1 MRLAARCIA
10 TLAIAFAIIPG
21 LRADDT
27 TKPKAKADTVAPVES
42 PASSDTAPAAT
53 DATQPVSSATAF
65 APYSSSLQ
73 SQSGYVGSS
82 GAMHSWDEGE
92 HYTPRVEWFLG
103 YSFWRAVPTSNSNRM
118 GYLHGGSTSIAYNF
132 NSYLGLVADFGSYD
146 NNKLTLIGPT
156 GSQTFNSDGSAFS
169 FAFGPRISYRRYE
182 RFTPFIEA
190 LLGGAHASSVKI
202 SGCTGTP
209 NCTFLG
215 SDTGFATF
223 LGTGFDIKISR
234 HISLRLIDADFLLTH
249 FKDPFST
256 NGQGRGWQDNVRL
269 STGIVFRF
277 GGSPPAPPPAALMA
291 SCSADKSTVY
301 ADSREIV
308 TVRVDV
314 SNAGNSSL
322 SYSWIASDGA
332 VDGTGSIVRWNSG
345 RAAPGVY
352 TVKVRADNVRGGTA
366 ACSVDIR
373 VEARPIRPPSLN
385 CSADRSPIVQGES
398 TGITSDASDPEN
410 RQLTYSY
417 STSGGRIVG
426 NGPKVRFDST
436 GSAPGNYSV
445 KCSVANDRGG
455 TADAS
460 TNVEVQAP
468 APPPE
473 VAELEARLS
482 LHSIYFQT
490 ARPTEKNP
498 AGGLVESQQEVL
510 AALATDFN
518 RYLTF
523 KPDAH
528 LILGGHAD
536 VRGSE
541 EYNKHLTERRVE
553 RAKSFLVEHG
563 VPAGSIDVQSF
574 GKDDNLTAEQV
585 KQEMQDN
592 PDLTPEEH
600 QRALANLQIIV
611 LANNRRVDVSLS
623 TTGQQS
629 VRRYPFNAKDAMALI
644 SPSVHGKPPA
654 PKSAPPKQ

>member
-10 TLAIAFAIIPG
+10 TLAIAFTMISA

-27 TKPKAKADTVAPVES
+27 TKPKPSVALVES
-42 PASSDTAPAAT
+42 PASTVAPAAP
-53 DATQPVSSATAF
+53 DATQPVASATAF

-73 SQSGYVGSS
+73 SESGNAYSS
-82 GAMHSWDEGE
+82 GAMHSRDEGE

-103 YSFWRAVPTSNSNRM
+103 YSFWRAMPTSSSNRM
-118 GYLHGGSTSIAYNF
+118 AYLHGGSTSIAYNF
-132 NSYLGLVADFGSYD
+132 NNYLGLVADFGGYD
-146 NNKLTLIGPT
+146 NSKLTLIGPT
-156 GSQTFNSDGSAFS
+156 GSQTFSSDGSAYS

-182 RFTPFIEA
+182 RFTPFVQA
-190 LLGGAHASSVKI
+190 LFGGAHASSVKI
-202 SGCTGTP
+202 SGCTGTST
-209 NCTFLG
+209 CTLLG

-234 HISLRLIDADFLLTH
+234 HIALRLLEADFLLTH
-249 FKDPFST
+249 FKDPFSS

-291 SCSADKSTVY
+291 SCSADQSRVY

-308 TVRVDV
+308 TVRADV

-322 SYSWIASDGA
+322 SYSWNASAGA
-332 VDGTGSIVRWNSG
+332 VDGTGPVVRWNSS

-352 TVKVRADNVRGGTA
+352 TVKVRADNGRGGTA

-373 VEARPIRPPSLN
+373 VEARPIRPPTLS

-398 TGITSDASDPEN
+398 TGITADASDPEN

-417 STSGGRIVG
+417 STAGGRIIG
-426 NGPKVRFDST
+426 SGPKVRFDSN
-436 GSAPGNYSV
+436 GSAPGNYTV

-460 TNVEVQAP
+460 TKVEVQAP
-468 APPPE
+468 PPPPE

-498 AGGLVESQQEVL
+498 GGGLVESQQEVL

-528 LILGGHAD
+528 LTLGGHAD

-541 EYNKHLTERRVE
+541 EYNKRLTERRVE

-574 GKDDNLTAEQV
+574 GKDDNLSAEQV
-585 KQEMQDN
+585 KQQMQDN

-644 SPSVHGKPPA
+644 NPSVHGKPPA
-654 PKSAPPKQ
+654 PKSTPPKQ

>member
-1 MRLAARCIA
+1 VHRN
-10 TLAIAFAIIPG
+10 
-21 LRADDT
+21 T
-27 TKPKAKADTVAPVES
+27 T
-42 PASSDTAPAAT
+42 
-53 DATQPVSSATAF
+53 
-65 APYSSSLQ
+65 
-73 SQSGYVGSS
+73 
-82 GAMHSWDEGE
+82 
-92 HYTPRVEWFLG
+92 
-103 YSFWRAVPTSNSNRM
+103 
-118 GYLHGGSTSIAYNF
+118 
-132 NSYLGLVADFGSYD
+132 
-146 NNKLTLIGPT
+146 
-156 GSQTFNSDGSAFS
+156 
-169 FAFGPRISYRRYE
+169 
-182 RFTPFIEA
+182 
-190 LLGGAHASSVKI
+190 
-202 SGCTGTP
+202 
-209 NCTFLG
+209 CTFLG

-234 HISLRLIDADFLLTH
+234 HIALRLIEADFLLTH

-256 NGQGRGWQDNVRL
+256 NGQDRGWQDNVRL

-277 GGSPPAPPPAALMA
+277 GGSQPAPPPAALMA
-291 SCSADKSTVY
+291 SCSADKSMVY

-322 SYSWIASDGA
+322 TYSWNASDGA

-345 RAAPGVY
+345 HATPGVY
-352 TVKVRADNVRGGTA
+352 TVKVRADNGRGGTA

-373 VEARPIRPPSLN
+373 VEVRPIRPPTLS

-436 GSAPGNYSV
+436 GSAPGNYTV

-468 APPPE
+468 PPPPE

-490 ARPTEKNP
+490 ARPTEENP
-498 AGGLVESQQEVL
+498 GGGLVESQQEVL

-523 KPDAH
+523 KPEAR
-528 LILGGHAD
+528 LTLGGHAD

-541 EYNKHLTERRVE
+541 EYNKRLTERRVE
-553 RAKSFLVEHG
+553 RSKSFLVEHG

-585 KQEMQDN
+585 RQQMQDD
-592 PDLTPEEH
+592 PDLTPEER

-611 LANNRRVDVSLS
+611 LANNRRVDISLS

-644 SPSVHGKPPA
+644 SPSAHGKPA
-654 PKSAPPKQ
+654 ATKSNPPKQ

>member
-10 TLAIAFAIIPG
+10 TLAISFTMIPA
-21 LRADDT
+21 LYADDT
-27 TKPKAKADTVAPVES
+27 AKPKPKETPVES
-42 PASSDTAPAAT
+42 PASLATPAAT
-53 DATQPVSSATAF
+53 DSSQPSTSATAS
-65 APYSSSLQ
+65 APYSSSLRSVSDNAQ
-73 SQSGYVGSS
+73 SS

-92 HYTPRVEWFLG
+92 HYTPRVEWFVG
-103 YSFWRAVPTSNSNRM
+103 YSFWRAMPTSSSNRM
-118 GYLHGGSTSIAYNF
+118 AYLHGGSTSIAYNF
-132 NSYLGLVADFGSYD
+132 NSYLGLVADFGGYD

-156 GSQTFNSDGSAFS
+156 GSQTFSSNGSAYS

-182 RFTPFIEA
+182 RFTPFVQA
-190 LLGGAHASSVKI
+190 LFGGAHASSVRI
-202 SGCTGTP
+202 SGCTGSTT
-209 NCTFLG
+209 CTLLG

-234 HISLRLIDADFLLTH
+234 HIALRLLEADFLLTH
-249 FKDPFST
+249 FKDPFSS

-277 GGSPPAPPPAALMA
+277 GGSPPAPPPAALTA
-291 SCSADKSTVY
+291 SCSADKTMVY
-301 ADSREIV
+301 ADSRETV

-322 SYSWIASDGA
+322 TYSWNASDGA
-332 VDGTGSIVRWNSG
+332 VDGTGPVVRWNSSH
-345 RAAPGVY
+345 ATPGVY
-352 TVKVRADNVRGGTA
+352 TVKVRADNGRGGAT

-373 VEARPIRPPSLN
+373 VEARPIRPPKLS

-398 TGITSDASDPEN
+398 TGITADANDPDN

-417 STSGGRIVG
+417 STSGGQIVG

-436 GSAPGNYSV
+436 GSAPGNYTV

-468 APPPE
+468 PPPPE

-498 AGGLVESQQEVL
+498 GDGLVESQQEIL
-510 AALATDFN
+510 AALAKDFN

-541 EYNKHLTERRVE
+541 EYNKRLTERRVE

-585 KQEMQDN
+585 KQQMQDN
-592 PDLTPEEH
+592 PELTPEEH

-629 VRRYPFNAKDAMALI
+629 VRRYPFNAKDAMTLI
-644 SPSVHGKPPA
+644 SPSAHGKPPA
-654 PKSAPPKQ
+654 TKTTPPKR

>member
-1 MRLAARCIA
+1 MRLAARCMA
-10 TLAIAFAIIPG
+10 TLAIAFAIIPA
-21 LRADDT
+21 LLADDT
-27 TKPKAKADTVAPVES
+27 TKPKPSVTTVES
-42 PASSDTAPAAT
+42 PASVAAT
-53 DATQPVSSATAF
+53 AADSSQPSTNATAS
-65 APYSSSLQ
+65 APYSSGLRLV
-73 SQSGYVGSS
+73 SGNAQSS

-103 YSFWRAVPTSNSNRM
+103 YSFWRAMPTSSSNRM
-118 GYLHGGSTSIAYNF
+118 AYLHGGSTSIAYNF
-132 NSYLGLVADFGSYD
+132 NNYLGLVADFGGYD
-146 NNKLTLIGPT
+146 NSKLTLIGPT
-156 GSQTFNSDGSAFS
+156 GSQTFDSNGSAYS

-182 RFTPFIEA
+182 RFTPFIQA
-190 LLGGAHASSVKI
+190 LFGGAHASSVKI
-202 SGCTGTP
+202 SGCTGNPT
-209 NCTFLG
+209 CTFLS
-215 SDTGFATF
+215 SDTAFATF

-234 HISLRLIDADFLLTH
+234 HIALRLLEADFLLTH
-249 FKDPFST
+249 FKDPFSS

-291 SCSADKSTVY
+291 SCSADKSMVY
-301 ADSREIV
+301 AESREIV
-308 TVRVDV
+308 TVRADV

-322 SYSWIASDGA
+322 TYSWNASDGA
-332 VDGTGSIVRWNSG
+332 VDGIGPIVRWNSSH
-345 RAAPGVY
+345 AVPGVY
-352 TVKVRADNVRGGTA
+352 TVKVRADNGRGGTA

-373 VEARPIRPPSLN
+373 VEARPVRPPTLS

-398 TGITSDASDPEN
+398 TGITADANDPEN

-417 STSGGRIVG
+417 STSGGRILG
-426 NGPKVRFDST
+426 NGPKVRFDSN
-436 GSAPGNYSV
+436 GAAPGNYTV

-460 TNVEVQAP
+460 TKVEVQAP
-468 APPPE
+468 PPPPE

-498 AGGLVESQQEVL
+498 GGGLVESQQEVL

-528 LILGGHAD
+528 LTLGGHAD

-541 EYNKHLTERRVE
+541 EYNKRLTERRVE

-574 GKDDNLTAEQV
+574 GKDDNLTADQV
-585 KQEMQDN
+585 KQQMQDD

-654 PKSAPPKQ
+654 TTRTPKKP